1 MRLLSAFVALALTST
16 IAFPING
23 QKVDPYAVDKAVN
36 NTLKQ
41 WQIPGAAIAI
51 VLNDRIV
58 YVKGY
63 GTKEAGGTEPVTPE
77 TLFQLASTSKAFT
90 SAALAMLV
98 DEQKVAWDDPVRKHL
113 EYFHLSDPCA
123 DAGVTLRDVLSHRT
137 GLSRHDE
144 LWDNTPLAREELVRR
159 VGALPLTKPFRSAYQ
174 YQNIMFVAAGE
185 VVTHASG
192 MAWDD
197 FVRTRLFGP
206 LGMTR
211 TITSDS
217 EWQAADHASGH
228 RWDDV
233 HQKLGPQQPIDT
245 KTLGSAGAIK
255 SCARDM
261 ANWVRFQ
268 LADGFF
274 ENRRLVSAE
283 ALAET
288 KIPQTVI
295 RHEGMARE
303 SNPETSLM
311 AYGMGWTV
319 QDYRGELLVSHSGA
333 LNGFRAHVD
342 LLPKK
347 STGFVI
353 LMNAGRGLAAVAL
366 RNTLS
371 DMLTGKQSRDWNAY
385 YLMVDARANDR
396 DRKEKEER
404 VAKRRADTHPSHA
417 LADYAGVY
425 ESAAYGTVTISVV
438 QEQLVL
444 QWNRMTV
451 PLAHWHYDV
460 FSAVSEVDGLDEQ
473 VTFGMNA
480 NGEIASVVFFDET
493 FARKR

>member
-1 MRLLSAFVALALTST
+1 MRLLSAFVALALAVT
-16 IAFPING
+16 INA
-23 QKVDPYAVDKAVN
+23 QRVDPYAIDKAVN
-36 NTLKQ
+36 SNLKT

-77 TLFQLASTSKAFT
+77 TLFQIASTSKAFT
-90 SAALAMLV
+90 SAAMALLV
-98 DEQKVAWDDPVRKHL
+98 DEQKVAWDDPVREHL
-113 EYFHLSDPCA
+113 DYFHLADPCA
-123 DAGVTLRDVLSHRT
+123 DASVTVRDMLSHRT

-144 LWDNTPLAREELVRR
+144 LWDNTPLTREELVRR
-159 VGALPLTKPFRSAYQ
+159 IGFVPLTKPFRSAYQ

-185 VVTHASG
+185 VIGHASG
-192 MAWDD
+192 MSWDD

-206 LGMTR
+206 LAMTR

-217 EWQAADHASGH
+217 EWKAADHASGH
-228 RWDDV
+228 RWDDLK
-233 HQKLGPQQPIDT
+233 QKLGPQEPIDT

-274 ENRRLVSAE
+274 DNRRIVSAE

-288 KIPQTVI
+288 KTPQTVI
-295 RHEGMARE
+295 RHEGMTRE
-303 SNPETSLM
+303 SNPETSVM

-319 QDYRGELLVSHSGA
+319 QDYRGELLVSHGGA
-333 LNGFRAHVD
+333 LNGFRTHVD

-366 RNTLS
+366 RNTLA
-371 DMLTGKQSRDWNAY
+371 DMLTGKAPRDWNAY
-385 YLMVDARANDR
+385 YLMVDARSNDR

-404 VAKRRADTHPSHA
+404 LAKRRADTHPSHA

-425 ESAAYGTVTISVV
+425 ESPSYGTVTISLVNDA
-438 QEQLVL
+438 LVL

-460 FSAVSEVDGLDEQ
+460 FAAVSEVDDLDEQ
-473 VTFGMNA
+473 VTFGTGTS
-480 NGEIASVVFFDET
+480 GEVATLEFFGET
-493 FARKR
+493 FARKK

>member
-1 MRLLSAFVALALTST
+1 MRLLSAFVALALAVTLN
-16 IAFPING
+16 A
-23 QKVDPYAVDKAVN
+23 QKVDPYAIDKAVN
-36 NTLKQ
+36 NNLKT

-77 TLFQLASTSKAFT
+77 TLFQIASTSKAFT
-90 SAALAMLV
+90 SAAMALLV
-98 DEQKVAWDDPVRKHL
+98 DEQKVAWDDPVREHL
-113 EYFHLSDPCA
+113 DYFHLADPCA
-123 DAGVTLRDVLSHRT
+123 DASVTVRDVLSHRT

-144 LWDNTPLAREELVRR
+144 LWDNTPLTREELVRR
-159 VGALPLTKPFRSAYQ
+159 IGFVPLTKPFRSGYQ

-185 VVTHASG
+185 VIGHASG
-192 MAWDD
+192 MSWDD

-211 TITSDS
+211 TITSDA
-217 EWQAADHASGH
+217 EWKAADHASGH

-233 HQKLGPQQPIDT
+233 KQKLGPQEPIDT

-274 ENRRLVSAE
+274 DNRRIVSAE

-288 KIPQTVI
+288 KTAQTVI
-295 RHEGMARE
+295 RHEGMTRE
-303 SNPETSLM
+303 SNPETSVM

-319 QDYRGELLVSHSGA
+319 QDYRGELLVSHGGA
-333 LNGFRAHVD
+333 LNGFRTHVD

-371 DMLTGKQSRDWNAY
+371 DMLTGKAPRDWNAY
-385 YLMVDARANDR
+385 YLMVDARSNDR

-404 VAKRRADTHPSHA
+404 LAKRRADTHPSHA

-425 ESAAYGTVTISVV
+425 ESPSYGTVRISVV
-438 QEQLVL
+438 NDALVL

-460 FSAVSEVDGLDEQ
+460 FAAVSEVDGLDEQ
-473 VTFGMNA
+473 VTFGTGA
-480 NGEIASVVFFDET
+480 SGEIATLEFFGES
-493 FARKR
+493 FARKK